1 MNPIYIKEDYSGLRE
16 AIGAFCPDRIFV
28 VCDRAVAH
36 LVPRLGLD
44 AAVVELEA
52 SEEKKSLRTV
62 EEICRALLEGGAD
75 RKSFVLALGGGII
88 SDMAGFAASI
98 YMRGIRFAY
107 VPTTLLAMT
116 DAAIGGK
123 TGVNFLSYKNILG
136 SFTEPCFTWMAA
148 ASLEGLP
155 RREVLS
161 GAAEMLKSFIIDN
174 VDGAYSTAL
183 EFFRT
188 ASLPEKCDAATAAR
202 LLPLARA
209 AAGVKAGIVSR
220 DFRESGERKLLNLG
234 HSFAHAIEHL
244 AQAGAAADTN
254 NAGAGDGTNINN
266 TGVDGN
272 VGISHGEA
280 VSMGIV
286 LAARL
291 SCALGYAPKGFD
303 SSLEADF
310 AAAGLRVKCPYAP
323 RQLVQAMSRDKKAEA
338 GTLSFVLMRGISDV
352 FVEKLEP
359 AKAMALINE

>member
-244 AQAGAAADTN
+244 AQTGA
-254 NAGAGDGTNINN
+254 
-266 TGVDGN
+266 DGN

-310 AAAGLRVKCPYAP
+310 ASAGLRVKCPYAP
-323 RQLVQAMSRDKKAEA
+323 WQLVQAMCRDKKAEA

>member
-44 AAVVELEA
+44 AAVLELEA

-62 EEICRALLEGGAD
+62 EEICSALLEGGAD

-244 AQAGAAADTN
+244 AQTGA
-254 NAGAGDGTNINN
+254 
-266 TGVDGN
+266 DGN

>member
-62 EEICRALLEGGAD
+62 EEICRVLLEGGAD

-244 AQAGAAADTN
+244 AQTGA
-254 NAGAGDGTNINN
+254 
-266 TGVDGN
+266 DGN

-310 AAAGLRVKCPYAP
+310 ASAGLRVKCPYAP

-359 AKAMALINE
+359 AKAMALLNE

>member
-62 EEICRALLEGGAD
+62 EEICRALLDGGAD

-148 ASLEGLP
+148 ASLKGLP

-244 AQAGAAADTN
+244 AQTGA
-254 NAGAGDGTNINN
+254 
-266 TGVDGN
+266 DGN

-310 AAAGLRVKCPYAP
+310 ASAGLRVKCPYAP

-359 AKAMALINE
+359 AKAMALLNE

>member
-188 ASLPEKCDAATAAR
+188 ASLPERCDAATAAR

-244 AQAGAAADTN
+244 AQTGAAADIN
-254 NAGAGDGTNINN
+254 NAGAD
-266 TGVDGN
+266 DGN

-310 AAAGLRVKCPYAP
+310 ASAGLRVKCPYAP
-323 RQLVQAMSRDKKAEA
+323 WQLVQAMCRDKKAEA

-359 AKAMALINE
+359 AKAMALLNE

>member
-44 AAVVELEA
+44 AAVLELEA

-174 VDGAYSTAL
+174 VDGSYSTAL

-244 AQAGAAADTN
+244 AQTGA
-254 NAGAGDGTNINN
+254 
-266 TGVDGN
+266 DGN

-323 RQLVQAMSRDKKAEA
+323 RQLVQAMCRDKKAEA

-359 AKAMALINE
+359 AKAMALLNE

>member
-244 AQAGAAADTN
+244 AQTGA
-254 NAGAGDGTNINN
+254 
-266 TGVDGN
+266 DGN
-272 VGISHGEA
+272 VGISH
-280 VSMGIV
+280 
-286 LAARL
+286 
-291 SCALGYAPKGFD
+291 
-303 SSLEADF
+303 
-310 AAAGLRVKCPYAP
+310 
-323 RQLVQAMSRDKKAEA
+323 
-338 GTLSFVLMRGISDV
+338 
-352 FVEKLEP
+352 
-359 AKAMALINE
+359 

>member
-220 DFRESGERKLLNLG
+220 DFREGGERKLLNLG

-244 AQAGAAADTN
+244 AQTGA
-254 NAGAGDGTNINN
+254 
-266 TGVDGN
+266 DGN

-338 GTLSFVLMRGISDV
+338 GMLSFVLMRGISDV

-359 AKAMALINE
+359 AKAMALLNE

>member
-44 AAVVELEA
+44 AAVLELEA

-188 ASLPEKCDAATAAR
+188 ASMPEKCDAATAAR

-244 AQAGAAADTN
+244 AQTGA
-254 NAGAGDGTNINN
+254 
-266 TGVDGN
+266 DGN

-310 AAAGLRVKCPYAP
+310 ASAGLRVKCPYAP

-359 AKAMALINE
+359 AKAMALLNE

>member
-44 AAVVELEA
+44 AAVLELEA

-155 RREVLS
+155 RRELLS

-244 AQAGAAADTN
+244 AQTGA
-254 NAGAGDGTNINN
+254 
-266 TGVDGN
+266 DGN

-359 AKAMALINE
+359 AKAMALLNE

>member
-44 AAVVELEA
+44 AAVLELEA

-244 AQAGAAADTN
+244 AQTGA
-254 NAGAGDGTNINN
+254 DGT
-266 TGVDGN
+266 

-338 GTLSFVLMRGISDV
+338 GMLSFVLMRGISDV

-359 AKAMALINE
+359 AKAMALLNE

>member
-116 DAAIGGK
+116 DAAVGGK

-244 AQAGAAADTN
+244 AQTGA
-254 NAGAGDGTNINN
+254 
-266 TGVDGN
+266 DGN

-310 AAAGLRVKCPYAP
+310 ASAGLRVKCPYAP

-359 AKAMALINE
+359 AKAMALLNE

>member
-148 ASLEGLP
+148 DSLEGLP

-244 AQAGAAADTN
+244 AHTDAAADIN
-254 NAGAGDGTNINN
+254 NAGADDGTNINN
-266 TGVDGN
+266 AGADGN

-310 AAAGLRVKCPYAP
+310 ASAGLRVKCPYAP

>member
-44 AAVVELEA
+44 ASVLELEA

-244 AQAGAAADTN
+244 AQTGA
-254 NAGAGDGTNINN
+254 
-266 TGVDGN
+266 DGN

-338 GTLSFVLMRGISDV
+338 GMLSFVLMRGISDV

-359 AKAMALINE
+359 AKAMALLNE

>member
-244 AQAGAAADTN
+244 AQTGA
-254 NAGAGDGTNINN
+254 
-266 TGVDGN
+266 DGN

-310 AAAGLRVKCPYAP
+310 ATVGLRVKCPYAP
-323 RQLVQAMSRDKKAEA
+323 RQLVQAMSRDKKAES

-359 AKAMALINE
+359 AKAMALLNE

>member
-174 VDGAYSTAL
+174 VDGSYSTAL

-244 AQAGAAADTN
+244 AQTGA
-254 NAGAGDGTNINN
+254 
-266 TGVDGN
+266 DGN

-323 RQLVQAMSRDKKAEA
+323 RQLVQAMCRDKKAEA

-359 AKAMALINE
+359 AKAMALLNE

>member
-44 AAVVELEA
+44 AAVLELEA

-244 AQAGAAADTN
+244 AQTGA
-254 NAGAGDGTNINN
+254 
-266 TGVDGN
+266 DGN

-338 GTLSFVLMRGISDV
+338 GMLSFVLMRGISDV

>member
-44 AAVVELEA
+44 AAVLELEA

-174 VDGAYSTAL
+174 VDGSYSTAL

-188 ASLPEKCDAATAAR
+188 VSLPEKCDAATAAR

-244 AQAGAAADTN
+244 AQTGA
-254 NAGAGDGTNINN
+254 
-266 TGVDGN
+266 DGN

-310 AAAGLRVKCPYAP
+310 ASAGLRVKCPYAP
-323 RQLVQAMSRDKKAEA
+323 RQLVQAMSRDKKAES

-359 AKAMALINE
+359 AKAMALLNE

>member
-44 AAVVELEA
+44 AAVLELEA

-244 AQAGAAADTN
+244 AQTDA
-254 NAGAGDGTNINN
+254 
-266 TGVDGN
+266 DGN

-303 SSLEADF
+303 SLLEADF

-359 AKAMALINE
+359 AKAMALLNE

>member
-44 AAVVELEA
+44 AAVLELEA

-220 DFRESGERKLLNLG
+220 DFREGGERKLLNLG

-244 AQAGAAADTN
+244 AQTGA
-254 NAGAGDGTNINN
+254 
-266 TGVDGN
+266 DGN

-359 AKAMALINE
+359 AKAMALLNE

>member
-44 AAVVELEA
+44 AAVLELEA

-188 ASLPEKCDAATAAR
+188 ASLPERCDAATAAR

-244 AQAGAAADTN
+244 AQTGA
-254 NAGAGDGTNINN
+254 
-266 TGVDGN
+266 DGN

-310 AAAGLRVKCPYAP
+310 ASAGLRVKCPYAP

>member
-62 EEICRALLEGGAD
+62 EEICRALLDGGAD

-136 SFTEPCFTWMAA
+136 SCTEPCFTWMAA

-174 VDGAYSTAL
+174 VDGSYSTAL

-188 ASLPEKCDAATAAR
+188 ASLPEKCDAATSAR

-244 AQAGAAADTN
+244 AQTGA
-254 NAGAGDGTNINN
+254 
-266 TGVDGN
+266 DGN

-359 AKAMALINE
+359 AKAMALLNE

>member
-244 AQAGAAADTN
+244 ALTGA
-254 NAGAGDGTNINN
+254 DGT
-266 TGVDGN
+266 

-338 GTLSFVLMRGISDV
+338 GMLSFVLMRGISDV

-359 AKAMALINE
+359 AKAMALLNE

>member
-188 ASLPEKCDAATAAR
+188 ASLPERCDAATAAR

-244 AQAGAAADTN
+244 AQTGA
-254 NAGAGDGTNINN
+254 
-266 TGVDGN
+266 DGN

-338 GTLSFVLMRGISDV
+338 GMLSFVLMRGISDV

-359 AKAMALINE
+359 AKAMALLNE

>member
-44 AAVVELEA
+44 AAVLELEA

-188 ASLPEKCDAATAAR
+188 ASLPEKCDAAIAAR

-244 AQAGAAADTN
+244 AQTGA
-254 NAGAGDGTNINN
+254 
-266 TGVDGN
+266 DGN

-310 AAAGLRVKCPYAP
+310 ASAGLRVKCPYAP

-359 AKAMALINE
+359 AKAMALLNE

>member
-44 AAVVELEA
+44 AAVLELEA

-188 ASLPEKCDAATAAR
+188 ASLPERCDAATAAR

-244 AQAGAAADTN
+244 AQTGA
-254 NAGAGDGTNINN
+254 
-266 TGVDGN
+266 DGN

-303 SSLEADF
+303 SSLETDF
-310 AAAGLRVKCPYAP
+310 AAAGLRVRCPYAP

-359 AKAMALINE
+359 AKAMALLNE

>member
-244 AQAGAAADTN
+244 AQTGA
-254 NAGAGDGTNINN
+254 
-266 TGVDGN
+266 DGN

-323 RQLVQAMSRDKKAEA
+323 RQLVQAMCRDKKAEA

>member
-44 AAVVELEA
+44 AAVLELEA

-244 AQAGAAADTN
+244 AQTGA
-254 NAGAGDGTNINN
+254 
-266 TGVDGN
+266 DGN

-303 SSLEADF
+303 SLLEADF

-338 GTLSFVLMRGISDV
+338 GMLSFVLMRGISDV

-359 AKAMALINE
+359 AKAMALLNE

>member
-174 VDGAYSTAL
+174 VDGSYSTAL

-244 AQAGAAADTN
+244 AQTGA
-254 NAGAGDGTNINN
+254 DGT
-266 TGVDGN
+266 

-303 SSLEADF
+303 SLLEADF

-323 RQLVQAMSRDKKAEA
+323 RQLVQAMSRDKKAES

-359 AKAMALINE
+359 AKAMALLNE

>member
-44 AAVVELEA
+44 AAVLELEA

-188 ASLPEKCDAATAAR
+188 ASLPERCDAATAAR

-244 AQAGAAADTN
+244 AQTGA
-254 NAGAGDGTNINN
+254 
-266 TGVDGN
+266 DGN

-359 AKAMALINE
+359 AKAMALLNE

>member
-1 MNPIYIKEDYSGLRE
+1 M
-16 AIGAFCPDRIFV
+16 
-28 VCDRAVAH
+28 
-36 LVPRLGLD
+36 
-44 AAVVELEA
+44 
-52 SEEKKSLRTV
+52 

-244 AQAGAAADTN
+244 AQTGA
-254 NAGAGDGTNINN
+254 
-266 TGVDGN
+266 DGN

-338 GTLSFVLMRGISDV
+338 GMLSFVLMRGISDV

-359 AKAMALINE
+359 AKAMALLNE

>member
-44 AAVVELEA
+44 AAVLELEA

-188 ASLPEKCDAATAAR
+188 ASLPERCDAATAAR

-244 AQAGAAADTN
+244 AQTGA
-254 NAGAGDGTNINN
+254 
-266 TGVDGN
+266 DGN

-338 GTLSFVLMRGISDV
+338 GTLSFVLVRGISDV

>member
-44 AAVVELEA
+44 AAVLELEA

-244 AQAGAAADTN
+244 AQTGA
-254 NAGAGDGTNINN
+254 
-266 TGVDGN
+266 DGN

-310 AAAGLRVKCPYAP
+310 ASAGLRVKCPYAP

-338 GTLSFVLMRGISDV
+338 GMLSFVLMRGISDV

-359 AKAMALINE
+359 AKAMALLNE

>member
-44 AAVVELEA
+44 ASVLELEA
-52 SEEKKSLRTV
+52 SEEKKSLRMV

-188 ASLPEKCDAATAAR
+188 ASLPERCDAATAAR

-244 AQAGAAADTN
+244 AQTGA
-254 NAGAGDGTNINN
+254 
-266 TGVDGN
+266 DGN

-310 AAAGLRVKCPYAP
+310 ASAGLRVKCPYAP

-359 AKAMALINE
+359 AKAMALLNE

>member
-44 AAVVELEA
+44 AAVLELEA

-62 EEICRALLEGGAD
+62 EEICRVLLEGGAD

-244 AQAGAAADTN
+244 AQTGA
-254 NAGAGDGTNINN
+254 
-266 TGVDGN
+266 DGN

-359 AKAMALINE
+359 AKAMALLNE

>member
-44 AAVVELEA
+44 AAVLELEA

-62 EEICRALLEGGAD
+62 EEICSALLEGGAD

-244 AQAGAAADTN
+244 AQTGA
-254 NAGAGDGTNINN
+254 
-266 TGVDGN
+266 DGN

-303 SSLEADF
+303 SSLETDF
-310 AAAGLRVKCPYAP
+310 AAAGLRVRCPYAP

-359 AKAMALINE
+359 AKAMALLNE

>member
-44 AAVVELEA
+44 ASVLELEA

-62 EEICRALLEGGAD
+62 EEICRALLDGGAD

-183 EFFRT
+183 EFFRA

-244 AQAGAAADTN
+244 AQTGA
-254 NAGAGDGTNINN
+254 
-266 TGVDGN
+266 DGN

-323 RQLVQAMSRDKKAEA
+323 RQLVQAMCRDKKAEA

-359 AKAMALINE
+359 AKAMALLNE

>member
-44 AAVVELEA
+44 AAVLELEA

-244 AQAGAAADTN
+244 AQTGA
-254 NAGAGDGTNINN
+254 
-266 TGVDGN
+266 DGN

-310 AAAGLRVKCPYAP
+310 ASAGLRVKCPYAP
-323 RQLVQAMSRDKKAEA
+323 RQLVQAMSRDKKVEA

-359 AKAMALINE
+359 AKAMALLNE

>member
-44 AAVVELEA
+44 AAVLELEA

-244 AQAGAAADTN
+244 AQTGA
-254 NAGAGDGTNINN
+254 
-266 TGVDGN
+266 DGN

>member
-44 AAVVELEA
+44 AAVLELEA

-62 EEICRALLEGGAD
+62 EEICRVLLEGGAD

-188 ASLPEKCDAATAAR
+188 ASLPERCDAATAAR

-244 AQAGAAADTN
+244 AQTGA
-254 NAGAGDGTNINN
+254 
-266 TGVDGN
+266 DGN